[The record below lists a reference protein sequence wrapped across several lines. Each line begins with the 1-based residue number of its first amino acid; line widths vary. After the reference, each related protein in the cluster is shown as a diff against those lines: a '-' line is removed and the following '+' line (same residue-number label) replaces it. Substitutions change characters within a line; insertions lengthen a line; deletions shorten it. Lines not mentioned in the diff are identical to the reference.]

1 MPEEESL
8 SMLAWAIKPEPDGES
23 TFKGAEEE
31 ASLIMVDMISP
42 ELKEE
47 FSP

>member
-1 MPEEESL
+1 
-8 SMLAWAIKPEPDGES
+8 MLAWTIQPQPDGES

-31 ASLIMVDMISP
+31 ASLIMADMISP

-47 FSP
+47 LSP